1 MNRSELQRKGA
12 YGIFSLVVLV
22 ILAFLFMFPLYWIVT
37 GAFKIA
43 KEYNSVTPVW
53 FPSVFT
59 LDNFARLFARR
70 TAPLW
75 ELAVPFSAM
84 FSPDKT
90 PIMLSVGPTVPA
102 AITGN
107 FGRLMAWADKYRQM
121 GVRTNA
127 DNPRDTAQAVKF
139 MT

>member
-90 PIMLSVGPTVPA
+90 PVMLSVGPTVPA
-102 AITGN
+102 AIRWLLNTV
-107 FGRLMAWADKYRQM
+107 FMAVMAM
-121 GVRTNA
+121 VLTCI
-127 DNPRDTAQAVKF
+127 TASLAGCALAK
-139 MT
+139 